1 MAGGGP
7 FPGLVTRPG
16 RSSVSTVMRTR
27 FLPVAAAAVALASI
41 TAACGDDDDA
51 STVAPTSVVVTTTVP
66 AASVRITSPTNGAT
80 VTSPVK
86 VVMAASGFVIEPA
99 GPPRAG
105 AGHFH
110 VLVDVDC
117 VTPGQPIAVGVAGIN
132 HFGKAQTE
140 ADLELTPG
148 EHRLCLQAG
157 DGTHGALP
165 LTDEIT
171 VVVAAPA

>member
-1 MAGGGP
+1 M
-7 FPGLVTRPG
+7 RP
-16 RSSVSTVMRTR
+16 R
-27 FLPVAAAAVALASI
+27 FLPVAAAVLALASL
-41 TAACGDDDDA
+41 TAACGDDDPSVT
-51 STVAPTSVVVTTTVP
+51 STTVSAPTTTLP
-66 AASVRITSPTNGAT
+66 AASVRITSPAEGAT

-86 VVMAASGFVIEPA
+86 VVMAATGFAIEPA

-110 VLVDVDC
+110 VLVDVGC
-117 VTPGQPIAVGVAGIN
+117 VTAGQPIAVGAAGIN

-157 DGTHGALP
+157 DGTHVALP

-171 VVVAAPA
+171 VVVAPA